1 MAQWAR
7 RLGLMPVVAVG
18 LLLVCT
24 VTAVP
29 DATHA
34 AQRLRITILYDNTAF
49 DVRLEADW
57 GFSALIEYGEHTIL
71 FDTGNDGPR
80 LLANAERLGVDL
92 STIEAIVLSHIH
104 GDHVNGLYSVLR
116 TGISPTTYVPYT
128 FPHMFKS
135 YARSKTEVVEVSD
148 AVEIYPGIH
157 LTGVLSGPPDEQ
169 ALVVETGEG
178 IVVVTGCSHPGI
190 VRIVRRAKTLIDGD
204 VALVMG
210 GFHLMSHSEDE
221 VQQVIE
227 ELRALGVRRICPT
240 HCTGEEAIAQ
250 FAEAFGADYVQGG
263 VGRVIIFESTPGPD

>member
-7 RLGLMPVVAVG
+7 RLRLMTVVAAG

-24 VTAVP
+24 ATAAP
-29 DATHA
+29 DATDA

-49 DVRLEADW
+49 DARLEADW

-116 TGISPTTYVPYT
+116 IGISPPTYVPYT
-128 FPHMFKS
+128 FPYMFKS
-135 YARSKTEVVEVSD
+135 YARSMTEVVEVSD
-148 AVEIYPGIH
+148 RMELFPGVF
-157 LTGVLSGPPDEQ
+157 LTGVLSGPPYEQ
-169 ALVVETGEG
+169 AVVVETAAGL
-178 IVVVTGCSHPGI
+178 VVITGCGHPGI
-190 VRIVRRAKTLIDGD
+190 VRIVRRAKSLADGD
-204 VALVMG
+204 VALVVG
-210 GFHLMSHSEDE
+210 GLHLMFHNEEEIRAIID
-221 VQQVIE
+221 
-227 ELRALGVRRICPT
+227 ELRKLGVRQICPT

-263 VGRVIIFESTPGPD
+263 VGRVITIEGSIDSD